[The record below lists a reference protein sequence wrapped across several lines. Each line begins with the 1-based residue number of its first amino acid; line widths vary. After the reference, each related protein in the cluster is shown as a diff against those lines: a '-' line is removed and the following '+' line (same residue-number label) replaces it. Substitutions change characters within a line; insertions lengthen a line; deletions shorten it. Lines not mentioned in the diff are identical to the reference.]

1 MIDAAAKVPGQLT
14 DSTDL
19 VAEFTAGRINR
30 DGGFRGRTA
39 KSDLYYTVFGIESLI
54 ALGAPLDSDHVL
66 GYLNGF
72 ADGNSLDLVHL
83 ACLARCRANLRQPEH
98 TEHELNEKIAHR
110 LEFHRCADGGYSN
123 SMGAKSGT
131 AYACFLALGAYQ
143 DLDLDIPNPA
153 GLIECILSLQRPDGA
168 FANDATIQTGS
179 TPATAAAVTT
189 LHYLNCTPPPPS
201 VQWLLA
207 RSRATGGFLA
217 APVAPIPDLLSTATA
232 IHALA
237 LAKAPLD
244 DIKQPTLE
252 FIDSLWSTDGAF
264 AGNWLDETL
273 DCEYTYYGLLALGHL
288 NGE

>member
-1 MIDAAAKVPGQLT
+1 MIAAAARAKSQLT

-19 VAEFTAGRINR
+19 VAEFTAARINP
-30 DGGFRGRTA
+30 DGGFRGRTDQ
-39 KSDLYYTVFGIESLI
+39 SDLYYTVFGIESLI
-54 ALGAPLDSDHVL
+54 ALGASVNRDPVS
-66 GYLNGF
+66 GYLDGF
-72 ADGNSLDLVHL
+72 ADGKSLDLVHL
-83 ACLARCRANLRQPEH
+83 ACLARCRANVLQA
-98 TEHELNEKIAHR
+98 EHELNEKIAHR

-143 DLDLDIPNPA
+143 DLKLEIPNPA
-153 GLIECILSLQRPDGA
+153 GLIECILSLQRPDGS
-168 FANDATIQTGS
+168 FANDATIQIGS

-189 LHYLNCTPPPPS
+189 LHYLNCTPPAPS

-232 IHALA
+232 IHALS
-237 LAKAPLD
+237 LAQTPLD

-252 FIDSLWSTDGAF
+252 FIDSLWSTEGAF
-264 AGNWLDETL
+264 AGNWLDDTL

>member
-1 MIDAAAKVPGQLT
+1 MIGAAAKARRQLT

-19 VAEFTAGRINR
+19 VAEFTAGLINR
-30 DGGFRGRTA
+30 DGGFRGRTH
-39 KSDLYYTVFGIESLI
+39 KSDLYYTVFGIETLI
-54 ALGAPLDSDHVL
+54 ALGAPLDSDRIL
-66 GYLNGF
+66 GYLDGF
-72 ADGNSLDLVHL
+72 ADGKSLDLVHL
-83 ACLARCRANLRQPEH
+83 ACLARCRANVLQAEH
-98 TEHELNEKIAHR
+98 AADELNERIAHR
-110 LEFHRCADGGYSN
+110 LEFHRCGDGGYSN

-131 AYACFLALGAYQ
+131 AYACFLAMGTCQ
-143 DLDLDIPNPA
+143 DLALDIPNPA
-153 GLIECILSLQRPDGA
+153 GLIDSILSLQRPDGS
-168 FANDATIQTGS
+168 FTNDASLQTGS

-189 LHYLNCTPPPPS
+189 LHYLTRTPSAQS
-201 VQWLLA
+201 VQWMLA

-217 APVAPIPDLLSTATA
+217 APLAPIPDLLSTATA

-237 LAKAPLD
+237 LAQTPLD

>member
-1 MIDAAAKVPGQLT
+1 MIDAAAKARRQLT
-14 DSTDL
+14 DSVDL

-30 DGGFRGRTA
+30 DGGFRGRTG

-54 ALGAPLDSDHVL
+54 ALGARIDRDQVL
-66 GYLNGF
+66 GYLDQF
-72 ADGNSLDLVHL
+72 ADGRSLDLVHL
-83 ACLARCRANLRQPEH
+83 ACLARCRANLRPPEH
-98 TEHELNEKIAHR
+98 VEDELNERIAHR

-123 SMGAKSGT
+123 SMRAKSGT
-131 AYACFLALGAYQ
+131 AYACFLALGAWQ
-143 DLDLDIPNPA
+143 DLKLEIPNPT
-153 GLIECILSLQRPDGA
+153 GLIDCILSLQRPDGS

-179 TPATAAAVTT
+179 TPATAAAITT
-189 LHYLNCTPPPPS
+189 LHYLNCPPPTPS

-217 APVAPIPDLLSTATA
+217 APAAPIPDLLSTATA
-232 IHALA
+232 IHALS
-237 LAKAPLD
+237 LAQTPLD

-252 FIDSLWSTDGAF
+252 FIDSLWSTEGAF

>member
-1 MIDAAAKVPGQLT
+1 MLAAAARAKSQLT

-19 VAEFTAGRINR
+19 VAEFTSARINP
-30 DGGFRGRTA
+30 DGGFRGRTDQ
-39 KSDLYYTVFGIESLI
+39 SDLYYTVFGIESLI
-54 ALGAPLDSDHVL
+54 ALGARVDSDPVS
-66 GYLNGF
+66 GYLKGF
-72 ADGNSLDLVHL
+72 ADGRSLDLVHL
-83 ACLARCRANLRQPEH
+83 ACLARCRANLCRPEQAQDR
-98 TEHELNEKIAHR
+98 LDEKIAHR

-131 AYACFLALGAYQ
+131 AYACFLALAAYQ
-143 DLDLDIPNPA
+143 DLKIEIPNPA
-153 GLIECILSLQRPDGA
+153 GLIDCILSLQRPDGA

-179 TPATAAAVTT
+179 TPATAAAVST
-189 LHYLNCTPPPPS
+189 LHYLNRKPPTPS

-232 IHALA
+232 IHALS
-237 LAKAPLD
+237 LVQTPLD

-252 FIDSLWSTDGAF
+252 FIDSLWSTEGAF

-288 NGE
+288 NGD

>member
-1 MIDAAAKVPGQLT
+1 MIDAAARAKSQLT

-19 VAEFTAGRINR
+19 VVEFTAGRINP
-30 DGGFRGRTA
+30 DGGFRGRTP

-54 ALGAPLDSDHVL
+54 ALGARVNRDRVLAYLDR
-66 GYLNGF
+66 F
-72 ADGNSLDLVHL
+72 ADGRSLDLVHL
-83 ACLARCRANLRQPEH
+83 ACLARCRANLRPPEH
-98 TEHELNEKIAHR
+98 AEHKLDERIAHR

-131 AYACFLALGAYQ
+131 AYACFLVLGAYQ
-143 DLDLDIPNPA
+143 DLNLEIPNPA
-153 GLIECILSLQRPDGA
+153 GLIECILSLQRPDGS

-189 LHYLNCTPPPPS
+189 LHYLNCPPPAPS

-232 IHALA
+232 IHALS
-237 LAKAPLD
+237 LAQTPLD

-288 NGE
+288 NGD

>member
-1 MIDAAAKVPGQLT
+1 MIAAAARAKSQLT

-19 VAEFTAGRINR
+19 VAEFTAGRINP
-30 DGGFRGRTA
+30 DGGFRGRTDQ
-39 KSDLYYTVFGIESLI
+39 SDLYYTVFGIESLI
-54 ALGAPLDSDHVL
+54 ALGARVDSDPL
-66 GYLNGF
+66 LSYLKGF
-72 ADGNSLDLVHL
+72 ADGRSLDLVHL
-83 ACLARCRANLRQPEH
+83 ACLARCRANLRPPEH
-98 TEHELNEKIAHR
+98 AEHKLDERIAHR

-131 AYACFLALGAYQ
+131 AYACFLALGTCQ
-143 DLDLDIPNPA
+143 DLKLDIPNPA
-153 GLIECILSLQRPDGA
+153 GLIDSILSLQRPDGS

-189 LHYLNCTPPPPS
+189 LHYLNCTPPAPS

-232 IHALA
+232 IHALS
-237 LAKAPLD
+237 LAQTPLD

-252 FIDSLWSTDGAF
+252 FIDSLWSTEGAF